1 MIQRLGQ
8 PWAAVPNYC
17 DFAAIH
23 WKCSYLEVIS
33 VFLSKRSID
42 SISRDTETPCSFA
55 DVSSGFGI
63 DHKDS
68 SPVCTENLSSGVVVV
83 KSAKDGV

>member
-1 MIQRLGQ
+1 
-8 PWAAVPNYC
+8 
-17 DFAAIH
+17 
-23 WKCSYLEVIS
+23 VI
-33 VFLSKRSID
+33 LQQYT
-42 SISRDTETPCSFA
+42 RDTETPCSFA

-83 KSAKDGV
+83 KSAKAGV